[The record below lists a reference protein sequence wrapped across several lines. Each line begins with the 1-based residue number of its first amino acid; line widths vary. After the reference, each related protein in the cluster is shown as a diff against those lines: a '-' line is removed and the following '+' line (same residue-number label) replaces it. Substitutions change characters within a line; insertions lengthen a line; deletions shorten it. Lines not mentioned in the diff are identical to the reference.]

1 MGRLTQGPGKRAT
14 HVTVLAPMRSELEA
28 VIRTF
33 RLRRTEDHSERT
45 HQGTVG
51 RWIVNAMTT
60 GIGPERA
67 REATRR
73 VLEETVP
80 PDRAPDHVMVVGIAG
95 GLDPTLGIGALIV
108 PDRVTMHPDG
118 PVYVSHPLPP
128 RQAAG
133 ALVTTDGLLHGDG
146 WRPLLEAGFGALDM
160 ESAAVAEVCE
170 GAGVPWSVY
179 RGISDR
185 PEEQLVDL
193 GVLALSQPDG
203 SIDRAAVAAY
213 IVRHP
218 GRVGRLAR
226 LNRGLRAATAIA
238 AAAAWTDLLSS

>member
-1 MGRLTQGPGKRAT
+1 MERLT

-33 RLRRTEDHSERT
+33 RLRRIEGHPVCT
-45 HQGTVG
+45 HQGRVG
-51 RWIVNAMTT
+51 SWIVNAMTT

-80 PDRAPDHVMVVGIAG
+80 PDHVPDHVMVVGIAG

-118 PVYVSHPLPP
+118 PVYASHPLPP

-133 ALVTTDGLLHGDG
+133 ALVTTDGLLVHGDG

-170 GAGVPWSVY
+170 GAGVPVVGLS
-179 RGISDR
+179 GHQR
-185 PEEQLVDL
+185 PS
-193 GVLALSQPDG
+193 GGAIG
-203 SIDRAAVAAY
+203 G
-213 IVRHP
+213 P
-218 GRVGRLAR
+218 GRVGAESTGR
-226 LNRGLRAATAIA
+226 LN
-238 AAAAWTDLLSS
+238 